1 MQGLL
6 EIGSKIYDEYVRWN
20 CFFREKEMVIKILNT
35 VRKWFGKTSELIHWK
50 THLRSFLSGELR

>member
-35 VRKWFGKTSELIHWK
+35 VRK
-50 THLRSFLSGELR
+50 